1 LNRFAKEL
9 FFIDNLLPLQ
19 LSQYMLSVFSI
30 LGIFASMCFA
40 SPYLALVF
48 AAAVVGY
55 VFFERYYRHTSIELQ
70 RLEALSR
77 APIFSHLSETISMYH
92 TFPKSHVIENY

>member
-1 LNRFAKEL
+1 
-9 FFIDNLLPLQ
+9 
-19 LSQYMLSVFSI
+19 MLSVFSI